1 MSEFAQGPEVFS
13 APPPTAS
20 ASGLTENV
28 AGALAYVTI
37 IPAIVFLVLEP
48 YNKSPFI
55 RFHAFQC
62 LGLSVVAFVSSI
74 IWVIPILGWIIG
86 LLMIPILFVVW
97 ILCIVKAYQ
106 GKYFQLP
113 ILGPFVANLAK

>member
-1 MSEFAQGPEVFS
+1 MSEFAQEPEVFS

-20 ASGLTENV
+20 ASGLTDNV

-37 IPAIVFLVLEP
+37 IPAIIFLVLEP

-62 LGLSVVAFVSSI
+62 LGLSVVAFVSSM

-86 LLMIPILFVVW
+86 ILMIPILFVVW

-113 ILGPFVANLAK
+113 ILGPFVANMAK